1 MGQVIVGEKKHGS
14 NWPIPGMKFGYEF
27 DGIGNRNSATVN
39 GRTAAYTA
47 DVANQ
52 YDERQVPGALDI
64 RGRASTTARVTVN
77 TEPTQRLDEYFYKA
91 LAIDNSSAPQYSG
104 VSVFAVRNNAGP
116 SGEDIQSE
124 TTGNL
129 FLAKTP
135 EVFTHD
141 AEGNL
146 TSDGRWNCTWDGENR
161 LIRQETVATIPTAA
175 KRKLEFAYDA
185 ENRRNRKQVFNWNGA
200 AWVLQKD
207 LRFLYDG
214 WNLIAEL
221 DATNTTQR
229 NFVWGLDI
237 SRTPQGAGGV
247 GGLLAIRE
255 GSESHLPAFDGNG
268 NVMALVKASDQS
280 ISARYEYG
288 PFGET
293 LVVEENGVSN
303 PFRFST
309 KYLDSETG
317 LYNFIRRYYSPTT
330 GRWLSR
336 DPIQERGGVNFYGFV
351 GNDGLN
357 RIDVLGLYTF
367 LLVVGEE
374 NGVPFTQAAQTKKKD
389 IESSSIFDEKCD
401 KVVIA
406 QAGGAA
412 DFNRALE
419 ENKDIVQIYI
429 FTHAGSGVLYLGTSG
444 TGADTNITE
453 KGGKHTIGYIPLIS
467 EGVTF
472 ETTGVSSLSKQ
483 NIRATGDND
492 SGRTADEPLRDL
504 YVYGCDSAEIARS
517 LGRHFGMDGGYGTS
531 TTCYFP
537 VIDDDG
543 NVVPMDAVQYFFW
556 LKFGIR

>member
-309 KYLDSETG
+309 KYHDSETG
-317 LYNFIRRYYSPTT
+317 LYYYGYRYYEPVT
-330 GRWLSR
+330 GKWLSR
-336 DPIQERGGVNFYGFV
+336 DPIQERGGINLYRFV
-351 GNDGLN
+351 GN
-357 RIDVLGLYTF
+357 
-367 LLVVGEE
+367 
-374 NGVPFTQAAQTKKKD
+374 NGV
-389 IESSSIFDEKCD
+389 
-401 KVVIA
+401 
-406 QAGGAA
+406 
-412 DFNRALE
+412 NRW
-419 ENKDIVQIYI
+419 D
-429 FTHAGSGVLYLGTSG
+429 YLGKYTLNPDL
-444 TGADTNITE
+444 T
-453 KGGKHTIGYIPLIS
+453 KGPDAS
-467 EGVTF
+467 EVARIN
-472 ETTGVSSLSKQ
+472 SSLQRIKSRMAEISNQIDSIKLCVS
-483 NIRATGDND
+483 TVGDTLGVIPELDKFKDTAEKIIGAID
-492 SGRTADEPLRDL
+492 SGRELELEEDDL
-504 YVYGCDSAEIARS
+504 GTGTQAEITTVIGNILDPVLNLNINPSNRWSDLNDSSLDPLFLHEISHDAANTEDDNS
-517 LGRHFGMDGGYGTS
+517 LGGKDAHI
-531 TTCYFP
+531 
-537 VIDDDG
+537 VDDLMTDDICS
-543 NVVPMDAVQYFFW
+543 VS
-556 LKFGIR
+556 LIRNKMPKILRLCCCPSNGSH